1 MRTIIQVA
9 IGYLYKVLK
18 NGKDTSK
25 FKEEFAAIRH
35 GDYEKFLSLIGDKI
49 DFIAFYNNGVINND
63 VKIREDDSDFA
74 RLIKSGSSLNTFV
87 KICFEEFGEITD
99 RDLTNLDF
107 ERLALF
113 ELSLKMHRNN
123 YALREDKIRLE
134 NVINHL
140 QIIKKLS
147 DSDIKILH
155 QGRKFLNKV
164 KHPEKMKSDWRA
176 ELIVFNSAY
185 NILLQKQ
192 LTII

>member
-1 MRTIIQVA
+1 MRTKVQVT

-25 FKEEFAAIRH
+25 FKEEFEAIRH
-35 GDYEKFLSLIGDKI
+35 GDYETFLSLIGDKI
-49 DFIAFYNNGVINND
+49 DFIVSYNNGVISND
-63 VKIREDDSDFA
+63 VNIREDDSDFA

-87 KICFEEFGEITD
+87 KICIEEFGKID
-99 RDLTNLDF
+99 DCDLTNLDF

-123 YALREDKIRLE
+123 NAPRENKLRLE

-140 QIIKKLS
+140 QIIKNLS
-147 DSDIKILH
+147 DSEIKILH

-164 KHPEKMKSDWRA
+164 KHPEKMKSDWKA

>member
-35 GDYEKFLSLIGDKI
+35 GDYENFLSLIGDKI
-49 DFIAFYNNGVINND
+49 DFIASNNNGVINND
-63 VKIREDDSDFA
+63 VNIKEDDSDFA

>member
-25 FKEEFAAIRH
+25 FKEEFEAIRH

-49 DFIAFYNNGVINND
+49 DFIACYNNGVINND